1 MSVLLIRYV
10 HYNEDANEW
19 EITER
24 FIEFKQFHKKK
35 TGSETAGMME
45 DVLKK
50 LGRDIG
56 DCRG

>member
-1 MSVLLIRYV
+1 MNGREQRGLL
-10 HYNEDANEW
+10 NSN
-19 EITER
+19 
-24 FIEFKQFHKKK
+24 KQ

-45 DVLKK
+45 DVLQK